1 MATFRVADASEYLAI
16 TGWGIQ
22 DVKLAKKAWI
32 FVGQQCKR
40 FSISPVNYEFEVH
53 AMSAEKLPFIL
64 PAVFT
69 IGPKITASG
78 GAEADKKELEAQLL
92 LYAKLIAPLHRSTSH
107 VHELVRGII
116 EGETR
121 VLAADLTMEDIFK
134 GTKSFKERV
143 FNKVQLELNQ
153 FGLVIYNANV
163 KQLVD
168 VPGHEYFS
176 YLGQK
181 TQQDAANQAKVDVAE
196 ARMKGEVG
204 AKEREGLT
212 RQNAAKVDAETK
224 VLSVRQQGQ
233 GLKEELAMKK
243 AGWDKQAK
251 VAEVEAAK
259 AVAIREAELQM
270 EVERKNALRQTEK
283 LKAEQLSKATV
294 QYDTQVQESN
304 ALFYSRQK
312 AAEATLFEQ
321 MRAAEAR
328 KAQADAH
335 FFEQKMA
342 EDAKLYAKQKEA
354 ESLALIG
361 RSKTE
366 YVASMLQALGGNYYA
381 LRDYFMIDG
390 GMYSEM
396 ARINA
401 GAVNGMQPKISIW
414 SNGTGADGATNAGQ
428 EAAGVSAL
436 QQVAGVYKMLPPLLS
451 TVHEQTGML
460 PPAWMGSL
468 PKDGAAK

>member
-1 MATFRVADASEYLAI
+1 
-16 TGWGIQ
+16 
-22 DVKLAKKAWI
+22 
-32 FVGQQCKR
+32 
-40 FSISPVNYEFEVH
+40 
-53 AMSAEKLPFIL
+53 MSAEKLPFIL

-69 IGPKITASG
+69 IGPKITAT
-78 GAEADKKELEAQLL
+78 GAEASDKRDLEAQLL
-92 LYAKLIAPLHRSTSH
+92 LYAKLIAPLHRSRSH
-107 VHELVRGII
+107 VHELVKGII

-121 VLAADLTMEDIFK
+121 VLAADLTMEEIFK
-134 GTKSFKERV
+134 GTKTFKEKV
-143 FNKVQLELNQ
+143 FNRVQLELNQ

-243 AGWDKQAK
+243 AGFDKQAK

-270 EVERKNALRQTEK
+270 EVERKNAMRQTEK

-294 QYDTQVQESN
+294 QYETQVQESN

-312 AAEATLFEQ
+312 AAEAALFEQ
-321 MRAAEAR
+321 MRSAEAR
-328 KAQADAH
+328 KAQADAQL
-335 FFEQKMA
+335 FEQKMA

-354 ESLALIG
+354 ESLALLG
-361 RSKTE
+361 RAKTE
-366 YVASMLQALGGNYYA
+366 YAASMLQALGGNYYA
-381 LRDYFMIDG
+381 LRDYLMIDG
-390 GMYSEM
+390 GMYTEM
-396 ARINA
+396 ASINA

-414 SNGTGADGATNAGQ
+414 SNGGGADGAAANAGK
-428 EAAGVSAL
+428 EAAGGSAL

-460 PPAWMGSL
+460 PPAWMGAL
-468 PKDGAAK
+468 PKDGAAN